1 MKTQD
6 IQKVLEKIV
15 NGVAIVTSKKEKEI
29 NGLTVAWMTQA
40 SFNPPLVLISVGK
53 ERYTRE
59 FIDESKVFAINIL
72 SEKQKDLAKLFGL
85 YSGRNKNKFSGIEYE
100 IKKTGSP
107 ILKNCIAYL
116 DCKVIK
122 SIDVGDHI
130 IYIGEILEAEIKSN
144 EKPLIYNPQ
153 DYF

>member
-1 MKTQD
+1 MTVQE
-6 IQKVLEKIV
+6 VLEKIV
-15 NGVAIVTSKKEKEI
+15 NGVSIVTSSKRGEV

-40 SFNPPLVLISVGK
+40 SFNPPLVIVSIGK

-85 YSGRNKNKFSGIEYE
+85 YSGRTINKFSKVEYE
-100 IKKTGSP
+100 TRKTGAP
-107 ILKNCIAYL
+107 ILKDCLAYL
-116 DCKVIK
+116 DCKVHK
-122 SIDVGDHI
+122 SIEVGDHI
-130 IYIGEILEAEIKSN
+130 IYIGEILEAKIKSD
-144 EKPLIYNPQ
+144 EKPLIYNPK